1 MRTAANEGHKQNAYR
16 FTVRQLESLIRLSEA
31 MARLHCDDKIRPQ
44 YVKEVC
50 RLLKTSNINIVKNDI
65 EFEENQQALNDV
77 GAIRK
82 VEVAENKVNG
92 GFVNDLFVSSRL
104 NNIFSNMRRKNTL
117 LSKLWTRPSPPLSR
131 RRQRK
136 SRLPTMSTR
145 ESLS

>member
-1 MRTAANEGHKQNAYR
+1 M
-16 FTVRQLESLIRLSEA
+16 
-31 MARLHCDDKIRPQ
+31 
-44 YVKEVC
+44 KEVC

-92 GFVNDLFVSSRL
+92 GFVNDLFVSSGF

-117 LSKLWTRPSPPLSR
+117 LCRLWTRPSPPLSR